1 MADTGEWKG
10 ASWKQ
15 EEDFSKETD
24 EMLEQ
29 INAELLPVL
38 LRSTDKDVDAFAAE
52 VMVLEK
58 KTRLAG
64 DTLSTTR
71 LAVEIVKMYRTQKL
85 YSQMLEKLEFLMK
98 RRGQMKQV
106 QSAMIAE
113 CAKALDELPGGKKKS
128 KTAGGDDDDNDNATA
143 SAAATATNSSED
155 RTKILTQLVHV
166 TAGKIHVELEHARFT
181 VELAHIIESQGG
193 SKKEAATMLSDLQ
206 VETITQMPRLEK
218 IEIILDQ
225 LRLNLEMNELV
236 RVPSVSRKISYRA
249 LGKADCRELKI
260 RYFRLMGDY
269 FRRLNQHFM
278 MARCEHEIYLTAMGT
293 AEEVE
298 TSETG
303 ADELQSKAPTAVQRK
318 NTHLVKTSSSS
329 PAASPK
335 PSTSSSSATNKK
347 NNSGGKS
354 STTNNK
360 FSSPTSD
367 LIISPEMER
376 LALESITKCAI
387 LVLVSEHLTP
397 KEVEDQAECCAF
409 SPQTSVHTDRSK
421 WLIELEKN
429 KNLSREA
436 ATIHSIVKAFNS
448 DDLIREDITPSIAE
462 LSKNN
467 AFLAGDSTCQRE
479 LQMRLSEHDILVAAN
494 CFSQVKICRLAEIVC
509 LSEAD
514 CERFIMK
521 MVNGKA
527 LTAKIDRIDGLV
539 VFKKAQKA
547 SEDVEDWNKAVE
559 KVSLL
564 IDKAAHLVVKERM
577 LQRIGAA
584 QAQQAAQA
592 AAALAQLQQDQD

>member
-1 MADTGEWKG
+1 MADNGEWKG

-85 YSQMLEKLEFLMK
+85 YTEMLEKLEFLMK

-113 CAKALDELPGGKKKS
+113 CAKTLDELPGGKNAKKS
-128 KTAGGDDDDNDNATA
+128 TDNDDDNAT
-143 SAAATATNSSED
+143 SAAVSGASSEV
-155 RTKILTQLVHV
+155 RTRILSQLVHV

-181 VELAHIIESQGG
+181 VELAHIIESQEGG
-193 SKKEAATMLSDLQ
+193 SKKEAATMLSELQ

-225 LRLNLEMNELV
+225 LRLLLDMNDLV

-249 LGKADCRELKI
+249 LGKADCRDLKI

-269 FRRLNQHFM
+269 FRRLKQYFM
-278 MARCEHEIYLTAMGT
+278 VARCEHEIYLTALGT

-318 NTHLVKTSSSS
+318 NTHLVKTSTSS
-329 PAASPK
+329 PTASGSPK
-335 PSTSSSSATNKK
+335 PSSSSSDASKK
-347 NNSGGKS
+347 NDKKGA
-354 STTNNK
+354 
-360 FSSPTSD
+360 PTVE

-376 LALESITKCAI
+376 LALESISNCAI
-387 LVLVSEHLTP
+387 LVLITEHLTA

-409 SPQTSVHTDRSK
+409 SPQTTVHSDRTK

-436 ATIHSIVKAFNS
+436 ATVHTIVKAFNS
-448 DDLIREDITPSIAE
+448 DDLIREDIAPAIAE
-462 LSKNN
+462 LCKVNT
-467 AFLAGDSTCQRE
+467 FLAEDASCQRE
-479 LQMRLSEHDILVAAN
+479 LQMRLSEHDILVAATS
-494 CFSQVKICRLAEIVC
+494 FSQVKICRLAEIVS
-509 LSEAD
+509 LSED
-514 CERFIMK
+514 ECEKFIMK

-539 VFKKAQKA
+539 VFKRAQKA

-559 KVSLL
+559 KVSSL

-592 AAALAQLQQDQD
+592 AVALAQLQQDQE